1 MTDSDWATCPETRR
15 SRSGGGVFWGRHCLQ
30 HWCKAQDRIARSS
43 GEAEVKA
50 CCKAISELLGLR
62 NAIEFLLHKPIRLE
76 MKLDATA
83 AKGIAHR
90 QGAGQLKHL
99 DVRVLWIQECI
110 LMDKIQVTKI
120 PREENWAD
128 QMCSVPKPRIWWEFM
143 SGMGMTFAPGLL
155 T

>member
-1 MTDSDWATCPETRR
+1 MT
-15 SRSGGGVFWGRHCLQ
+15 
-30 HWCKAQDRIARSS
+30 HWCKAQDRITRSS